1 MKQHDIK
8 HITDL
13 LALDE
18 DEFARLL
25 PDLIVWWRAA
35 KAIQDIDGAV
45 NEGFVWVDDGEIG
58 IDHYQATDPNTGKV
72 THHDLKDHP

>member
-18 DEFARLL
+18 DEFVRLL
-25 PDLIVWWRAA
+25 PDLMVWWKAA

-45 NEGFVWVDDGEIG
+45 NTGFVWIDDGKPG
-58 IDHYQATDPNTGKV
+58 IDHYDAVDPATGNTKRIS
-72 THHDLKDHP
+72 LKDHP